1 MKKLFEEIDL
11 LINSPSTKSD
21 SKMVTDLFHI
31 LIWGGSLLASIF
43 GVIMFIMFIV
53 LSFKTGLERTLPIF
67 LYSVGSIFLSY
78 ILIKLRIGL
87 YSKE

>member
-1 MKKLFEEIDL
+1 
-11 LINSPSTKSD
+11 
-21 SKMVTDLFHI
+21 
-31 LIWGGSLLASIF
+31 LLASIF
-43 GVIMFIMFIV
+43 GVIMFIVFVV